1 MLKKFLLVL
10 LLLIAAAVG
19 YVFYVLQQPDIGTI
33 PEGATL
39 MLIEKSPHYLD
50 GTFRNI
56 SPTPELTEGASFLKL
71 TYLMLFGKDARSVPV
86 GKIPAVKTDLK
97 NLDPSENI
105 LVWFG
110 HASYFMQVDGKTMLV
125 DPVFSGNASPTSL
138 YAIASYPGTD
148 VYSPDDMPAIDYLFM
163 SGDHYDHLDY
173 KTITALQPKIKKVI
187 VGLGVGAHFRKWGFD
202 EEKIIERDWDEE
214 ITVDPGFEV
223 TTTSA
228 RHFSGRGLKR
238 NKSLWMA
245 YVLKTPSMKIYVGG
259 ESGYDTHFATIG
271 KQFGPFDLAI
281 LECGQYNAF
290 WKYIHMMPEETVQAA
305 IDLKAKALLPVHW
318 GKFTLSLHA
327 WDEPANRVLEESER
341 RALRLITPR
350 IGEEVNLKDTTHKF
364 NAWWQLPL

>member
-1 MLKKFLLVL
+1 MLKKFLLVI
-10 LLLIAAAVG
+10 LIVVAALAG
-19 YVFYVLQQPDIGTI
+19 YAFYVLQQPDIGTI
-33 PEGATL
+33 PEGIELARV
-39 MLIEKSPHYLD
+39 EKSPHYRD
-50 GTFRNI
+50 GIFQNV
-56 SPTPELTEGASFLKL
+56 SPTPELTEGASYTNL
-71 TYLMLFGKDARSVPV
+71 TYQMFFGKDARSAPN

-97 NLDPSENI
+97 NLDPNQNI

-110 HASYFMQVDGKTMLV
+110 HASYFMQVDGKTILV

-138 YAIASYPGTD
+138 YAVASYPGTD
-148 VYSPDDMPAIDYLFM
+148 IYGVDDMPAIDYLFL

-173 KTITALQPKIKKVI
+173 KTILALQPKVKSVI

-202 EEKIIERDWDEE
+202 EGKIIEKDWDEE
-214 ITVDPGFEV
+214 IQLDSGFYV
-223 TTTSA
+223 TTTTA

-245 YVLKTPSMKIYVGG
+245 YVLKTPSMKIYIGG
-259 ESGYDTHFATIG
+259 ESGYDTHFAAIG
-271 KQFGPFDLAI
+271 KKFGPFDLAI
-281 LECGQYNAF
+281 LECGQYNAY

-318 GKFTLSLHA
+318 GKFTLALHS

-341 RALRLITPR
+341 RSQRLITPR
-350 IGEEVNLKDTTHKF
+350 IGEAVDLKDTKHKY